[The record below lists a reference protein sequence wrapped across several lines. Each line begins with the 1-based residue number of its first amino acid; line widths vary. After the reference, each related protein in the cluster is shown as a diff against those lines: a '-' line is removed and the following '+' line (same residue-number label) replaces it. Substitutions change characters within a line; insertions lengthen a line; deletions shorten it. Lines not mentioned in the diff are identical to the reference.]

1 MGVPVKARWNAQA
14 SSGDARLAIDDRY
27 ATSWHSEP
35 SQNAWFQID
44 LGGPAD
50 LGGLE
55 VYWGRHSAVVY
66 DFQGSLDGATWFHLC
81 GTRHGEGGQDV
92 FAFPTT
98 QTRYLAW
105 TCKDQGPEKS
115 YEVVE
120 FNLYDPGK
128 AARILESSAADALG
142 RGPVVV
148 AAGDSVTVDF
158 GYMRFPL
165 GALIAWGDAYG
176 TVFSVHLSD
185 DGTTFREMGRITAG
199 NGDTD
204 SFWWRSTTSRF
215 FRLTVHET
223 SSPKGSII
231 NEIKLRLLNKDRMP
245 IGRLE
250 EAARAGRAELYPQS
264 LLGQQVFWTVIG
276 EAHREEDALFD
287 EYGNLEPR
295 RGAGQIMGLLR
306 LEDGLNAAPAC
317 AAVEQSLA
325 EGSLPV
331 PTVTWTVDD
340 LELQVTALA
349 HGGQAFVE
357 YRVTN
362 RNTATRTGSLVLAMP
377 PVQIDPYWQHGGH
390 SAVDAIRVEGKEI
403 WINDRVYATLSTAPD
418 VVALADLD
426 YCDLMRLVDRA
437 PRQTARS
444 FRSDSG
450 LLGAVCEVPFNLPPG
465 DNAICV
471 LAAPMRDDVTPSAD
485 VDFPSLRA
493 TVVRNWRE
501 KIGPRRISVGDPE
514 IGDTVEAQTALIL
527 VNATAVAFRPGP
539 RNYDRTWIRDGSSQA
554 QALLWAG
561 LLEEAKRYVLWY
573 AERVCPDGLVPPILN
588 LDGSVNEGYGSNI
601 EFDAQGEFVE
611 IAAEIYRV
619 TRDRTFLAAIFEP
632 VVRATRFIEVLR
644 ARTNAVHGPE
654 TRFHGLVAPSISHE
668 GYSKPS
674 FSYWDDFFA
683 LSAFRNCQYL
693 AAELGD
699 ESTAA
704 YTKKMGEDFAQTLT
718 RSLRMTSESMD
729 IGLVPG
735 SADRDDV
742 DPTATAI
749 AFEPCRVEDVLPQDL
764 VAATY
769 ARFADQFVNSEH
781 APASPENF
789 SPYVVRNVNAFVALG
804 RFEDA
809 FQLLSI
815 VLASRRPRGW
825 RGWAEVV
832 WGTMR
837 APEYIGDMPHTWIG
851 AEFATAVRRMLLRE
865 NGSTLELFRAVPD
878 AWWDGEGI
886 HLQALPTAFG
896 IADLR
901 ARRTAAGLVVD
912 LSLSGPLPD
921 RITVRCPLVKQAEAD
936 GLPCDVHGDVISTR
950 PFTRLVI
957 RC

>member
-1 MGVPVKARWNAQA
+1 MRVPGKSLWKASA

-27 ATSWHSEP
+27 STGWLSEP
-35 SQNAWFQID
+35 SQNAWFEID
-44 LGGPAD
+44 LGVPAD

-55 VYWGRHSAVVY
+55 VYWGRHSAVIY

-98 QTRYLAW
+98 QTRLLRW

-128 AARILESSAADALG
+128 AARILESSAVDALG
-142 RGPVVV
+142 RGPVVI
-148 AAGDSVTVDF
+148 AAGSSVTVDF

-185 DGTTFREMGRITAG
+185 DGMTFREMGRITAG
-199 NGDTD
+199 NGDSD

-215 FRLTVHET
+215 FRLSVHET
-223 SSPKGSII
+223 SSPRGSII
-231 NEIKLRLLNKDRMP
+231 KEIKLRLLNKDRMP

-264 LLGQQVFWTVIG
+264 LLGRQVYWTVIG
-276 EAHREEDALFD
+276 EFNREEDALFD
-287 EYGNLEPR
+287 EFGNLEPR
-295 RGAGQIMGLLR
+295 RGAGQIMSLLR
-306 LEDGLNAAPAC
+306 LEDGLHAAPAC
-317 AAVEQSLA
+317 AAVEHSLA
-325 EGSLPV
+325 EGSLPI
-331 PTVTWTVDD
+331 PTVTWSVGDV
-340 LELQVTALA
+340 ELQVTALA
-349 HGGQAFVE
+349 HGAQAFVE

-390 SAVDAIRVEGKEI
+390 SAINAMRVVGKEI

-418 VVALADLD
+418 VVALADFEN
-426 YCDLMRLVDRA
+426 CDIMRLVECG
-437 PRQTARS
+437 PRQAAHS
-444 FRSDSG
+444 LRSDSG
-450 LLGAVCEVPFNLPPG
+450 LLGGVCEIAFSLPPG
-465 DNAICV
+465 GNATCV
-471 LAAPMRDDVTPSAD
+471 LAARMRDDVTPSAD

-501 KIGPRRISVGDPE
+501 KIGARRISVGDPE
-514 IGDTVEAQTALIL
+514 IGDTVEAQTALVL

-601 EFDAQGEFVE
+601 EFDAQGEFVG
-611 IAAEIYRV
+611 IATEIYRV

-654 TRFHGLVAPSISHE
+654 TRFYDLVAPSISHE

-683 LSAFRNCQYL
+683 LSALRNCQYL
-693 AAELGD
+693 AEELGD
-699 ESTAA
+699 ATAA
-704 YTKKMGEDFAQTLT
+704 AHAKTMGEGFAKALT
-718 RSLRMTSESMD
+718 RSIRMTSEAMD
-729 IGLVPG
+729 TGLVPG

-749 AFEPCRVEDVLPQDL
+749 AFEPCRVEDVLPRDL
-764 VAATY
+764 VEATY
-769 ARFADQFVNSEH
+769 ARFADQFVTPTD
-781 APASPENF
+781 APENF
-789 SPYVVRNVNAFVALG
+789 SPYVVRNINALVALG
-804 RFEDA
+804 DLDDA
-809 FQLLSI
+809 FRLLSI
-815 VLASRRPRGW
+815 VLASRRPARW

-832 WGTMR
+832 WRTMR
-837 APEYIGDMPHTWIG
+837 VPEYIGDMPHTWIG
-851 AEFATAVRRMLLRE
+851 AEFATAVRLMLLRE
-865 NGSTLELFRAVPD
+865 DGRTLELFRAVPD
-878 AWWDGEGI
+878 AWWAGEGI
-886 HLQALPTAFG
+886 TLQALPTAFG
-896 IADLR
+896 VANLR
-901 ARRTAAGLVVD
+901 GRRTAAGLIVD
-912 LSLSGPLPD
+912 LSLSGPLPE
-921 RITVRCPLVKQAEAD
+921 RITVRYPRVKQAEAD
-936 GLPCDVHGDVISTR
+936 GLPCEVHGDVISTR

-957 RC
+957 LC